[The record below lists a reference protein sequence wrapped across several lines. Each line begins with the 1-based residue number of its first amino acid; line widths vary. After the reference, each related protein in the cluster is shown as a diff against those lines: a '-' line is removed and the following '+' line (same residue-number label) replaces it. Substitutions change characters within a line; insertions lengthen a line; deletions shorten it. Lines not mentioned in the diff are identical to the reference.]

1 MDTMSLEQNPLLSEV
16 VLARPEELIT
26 ARCPTVA
33 LHLLVKNGESCVGR
47 LIDNV
52 GPYIHAVVAVV
63 NDTTDKTI
71 EVLRAKCA
79 QYDLS
84 LDVVE
89 VTAQSHPGFY
99 IMDEWATYQYGSAL
113 TNESF
118 EGPFTGKPLLAN
130 WAAVRNLGWEIS
142 RAEWK
147 LFLDAD
153 DEVEDPESIPG
164 LCLALE
170 ERGIELATT
179 RYQFQT
185 TTAGHSQSDAFRE
198 RLAANV
204 PSIKWHGR
212 VHEVLKGQATTAH
225 IEGNLRVVDRRDS
238 QGEGLRPVGRNF
250 KVLYREARLKGW
262 QVSPRT
268 LIYLAMESK
277 ETMPGLA
284 KAALNLYLEKSTW
297 CEERAWACIMCGE
310 ICEAEGDIPGASEWY
325 QKSLRVHPG
334 SKAAF
339 RLAKTLFQEGKWRDT
354 VDAYYL
360 GMSNKSFLQVIDN
373 GQVFE
378 DATKILV
385 AVALRKMGR
394 YTEGLVFCKDAL
406 AAHPMNTTLQ
416 SLYEE
421 LTKAAARQPSP
432 AK

>member
-16 VLARPEELIT
+16 VLARPEELIDS
-26 ARCPTVA
+26 RCPTVA

-71 EVLRAKCA
+71 EVLRSKCE
-79 QYDLS
+79 QHDLS

-89 VTAQSHPGFY
+89 VTVQSHSGFY
-99 IMDEWATYQYGSAL
+99 IMDEPATYQYGSSL
-113 TNESF
+113 QGEVF
-118 EGPFTGKPLLAN
+118 DGPFTGKPLLAN

-185 TTAGHSQSDAFRE
+185 TAAGGVRSDAFRE

-204 PSIKWHGR
+204 PSIKWHGS

-238 QGEGLRPVGRNF
+238 QGEGLRPAGRNF

-277 ETMPGLA
+277 KTMPSFA
-284 KAALNLYLEKSTW
+284 KVVLDLYLDKSTW
-297 CEERAWACIMCGE
+297 REERAWACIMRGE
-310 ICEAEGDIPGASEWY
+310 ICEAEGDISGASEWY
-325 QKSLRVHPG
+325 QKSLKEHPG

-339 RLAKTLFQEGKWRDT
+339 RLAKTLFQEGKWQET
-354 VDAYYL
+354 IAAYYL
-360 GMSNKSFLQVIDN
+360 GMANKSFLQVIDN
-373 GQVFE
+373 GFLFE
-378 DATKILV
+378 DASKILV
-385 AVALRKMGR
+385 AVALRKLGK
-394 YTEGLVFCKDAL
+394 YSEGLVFCEAAL
-406 AAHPMNTTLQ
+406 AAHPTNTTLQ
-416 SLYEE
+416 ALREE
-421 LTKAAARQPSP
+421 LVKAASR
-432 AK
+432 